1 MSIKF
6 LQLNVEKK
14 AHLENVSNFLK
25 ENDFD
30 VCCFQEMYEED
41 AKFLSEQYGY
51 FYVATS
57 GKHKYG
63 DSPVVFS
70 KTPFACTIEEFL
82 MGTDE
87 RYWNGEGGNF
97 MLLDVDVEV
106 SGVNYK
112 ILNTHLPVNYP
123 GNVISEYQ
131 KDCYKKLKQVLDQRK
146 EFLFLADTNSP
157 RGTFIFDDLAKNYK
171 DNIPQSLSSTLDPI
185 LHRAKDIE
193 YVVDSVFSTKNY
205 EVSGVQ
211 IHEGLSDH
219 KGIIGTL
226 TIKEN

>member
-14 AHLENVSNFLK
+14 AHIESVSNFLK

-30 VCCFQEMYEED
+30 VCCFQEMHEED
-41 AKFLSEQYGY
+41 AKFLSEQCGY

-57 GKHKYG
+57 GKHKHG

-70 KTPFACTIEEFL
+70 RTPFISIQEEFL
-82 MGTDE
+82 IGADP
-87 RYWNGEGGNF
+87 RYWNGESGDF
-97 MLLDVDVEV
+97 MFLDVDIEV

-131 KDCYKKLKQVLDQRK
+131 KDCYKKLKEVLDKRK

-171 DNIPQSLSSTLDPI
+171 DNLPVDLDSTIDPV
-185 LHRAKDIE
+185 LHRTKNLQL
-193 YVVDSVFSTKNY
+193 VVDCIFSTENY
-205 EVSGVQ
+205 EVSQIQ

-219 KGIIGTL
+219 KGITGKL
-226 TIKEN
+226 TIKRD